1 LSRSGRG
8 GGREQV
14 GSWAAGWSAAALAG
28 SGRPARARRG
38 RRHTVRFLLF
48 RIGALAPD
56 RARAVAHPS
65 GGQGGAR
72 PPGHLAADARGGH
85 QRAAGGHGAAPAA
98 LATRG
103 LRRRLRRRGPGRG
116 AAAGDQPGTL
126 AIYAGA
132 GDADEEAFAA
142 VNARGGLSVQVGAPS
157 RNGTVARF
165 MVADAGEVIRLV
177 HWLADARRR
186 AG

>member
-1 LSRSGRG
+1 MEFAGLAAACDLQLRSSPGLLEACATSG
-8 GGREQV
+8 GFG
-14 GSWAAGWSAAALAG
+14 SAALGLLAG
-28 SGRPARARRG
+28 
-38 RRHTVRFLLF
+38 
-48 RIGALAPD
+48 
-56 RARAVAHPS
+56 
-65 GGQGGAR
+65 
-72 PPGHLAADARGGH
+72 
-85 QRAAGGHGAAPAA
+85 
-98 LATRG
+98 
-103 LRRRLRRRGPGRG
+103 
-116 AAAGDQPGTL
+116 QPGTL